1 MSKISNFINSV
12 LKTTGDSGANFKLTY
27 PTSSQLKSNS
37 PLGNQQAINYL
48 TTQLQDDKKPKP
60 VSENQTRYPAY
71 ELSIILPP
79 GKKAIP
85 YGALEINV
93 IKHIFKQQ
101 GINISNGAAEAIAEK
116 AKLDFTPKW
125 DASQQKYVH
134 NDRDGLYYRDSSFGK
149 NSDMVLAGKK
159 TNANGIEFNGYK
171 FPISSDLQASILAE
185 KDFALDVTKNG
196 GKAFLEKTFNE
207 RFGMTLDKA
216 LADLPADVRE
226 KLKQIDAKTMLSA
239 MMVGGVAIAALKKL
253 PSRAVAVLAAGL
265 TLKDIIQYGAEANHI
280 ADKIGQSTKPGD
292 LPVEE
297 LKALITNGGLD
308 ILLAGVGYAGVKL
321 APKFAKLGDDA
332 LKLTDD
338 VARKFDDA
346 FEKTKGKLG
355 DLANKVDDALS
366 PGMVTTEGIV
376 IKPKQIKGSDVLEMR
391 AKQEA
396 ASGRRNLD
404 SHEGISGVQEGKQ
417 IGHTKLKHVGK
428 SERWL
433 QDRVRREGVESASS
447 FYNDSVGNRTVGK
460 FIKENK
466 EAINQWLK
474 SDTGKPFKA
483 TIDMEEGIG
492 LVVNKSKKGTPLG
505 AQEATKATIIL
516 AKDKSE
522 WGWHLLTVE
531 LYK

>member
-1 MSKISNFINSV
+1 
-12 LKTTGDSGANFKLTY
+12 L
-27 PTSSQLKSNS
+27 
-37 PLGNQQAINYL
+37 
-48 TTQLQDDKKPKP
+48 
-60 VSENQTRYPAY
+60 
-71 ELSIILPP
+71 
-79 GKKAIP
+79 
-85 YGALEINV
+85 
-93 IKHIFKQQ
+93 
-101 GINISNGAAEAIAEK
+101 NI
-116 AKLDFTPKW
+116 
-125 DASQQKYVH
+125 
-134 NDRDGLYYRDSSFGK
+134 
-149 NSDMVLAGKK
+149 
-159 TNANGIEFNGYK
+159 NGYK

-226 KLKQIDAKTMLSA
+226 KLKQIDAKTLLSA
-239 MMVGGVAIAALKKL
+239 MMVGGVAMAALNKL

-265 TLKDIIQYGAEANHI
+265 TLKDVIQYGAETNHI
-280 ADKIGQSTKPGD
+280 ADKIKDSTKPGD

-396 ASGRRNLD
+396 ASGR
-404 SHEGISGVQEGKQ
+404 
-417 IGHTKLKHVGK
+417 
-428 SERWL
+428 
-433 QDRVRREGVESASS
+433 
-447 FYNDSVGNRTVGK
+447 
-460 FIKENK
+460 
-466 EAINQWLK
+466 
-474 SDTGKPFKA
+474 
-483 TIDMEEGIG
+483 
-492 LVVNKSKKGTPLG
+492 
-505 AQEATKATIIL
+505 
-516 AKDKSE
+516 
-522 WGWHLLTVE
+522 
-531 LYK
+531 